1 MFTGIVTELGE
12 VVQVVALPQA
22 ARLTVRAG
30 LAARL
35 APGGSVAVDGVCL
48 TVVTTAGGEFTADVM
63 AQTLSLS
70 TLGRRRRGDVV
81 NLEPPVTLATPL
93 GGHLVQGHVDGTGP
107 VLDRTP
113 AEHWETVRIGL
124 PAPLAG
130 FLVPKGSIAVDGVSL
145 TVADLGEGWFSVGL
159 IPTTLRETTLGRRA
173 VGEPVNLEVD
183 LLAKYVAR
191 QLALRRVPAED
202 AR

>member
-1 MFTGIVTELGE
+1 M
-12 VVQVVALPQA
+12 
-22 ARLTVRAG
+22 
-30 LAARL
+30 
-35 APGGSVAVDGVCL
+35 
-48 TVVTTAGGEFTADVM
+48 
-63 AQTLSLS
+63 
-70 TLGRRRRGDVV
+70 
-81 NLEPPVTLATPL
+81 TLATPL

-124 PAPLAG
+124 PASLAG

-145 TVADLGEGWFSVGL
+145 TVADLGEDWFSVGL